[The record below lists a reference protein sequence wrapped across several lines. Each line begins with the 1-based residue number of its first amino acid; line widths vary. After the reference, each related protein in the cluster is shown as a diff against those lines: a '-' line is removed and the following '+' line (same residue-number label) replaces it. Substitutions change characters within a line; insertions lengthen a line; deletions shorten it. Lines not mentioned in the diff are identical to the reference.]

1 MAMSS
6 SLAASTAGISLHPGA
21 EACYRDR
28 TRRSLDLL
36 NRTKALIPTGHAG
49 GMWYQLPYPV
59 LIDHAQAARVWDVDG
74 NEYLD
79 MRIGDWVLA
88 LGHRNAR
95 IRDAIVAQLDRA
107 VQLGCPEWDLAH
119 RMASLLIERM
129 PSVERVRFLASGTET
144 NLLALRLARAYT
156 GRTTV
161 AKAQGS
167 YHGIADVLVVGDS
180 SIAFAA
186 NGVPAGVTPGVAQD
200 VVEFPFN
207 DPDGAEAILTREADN
222 LAAVL
227 IEPIMGAAGM
237 VPADTEFLRRV
248 REVTQ
253 RLGAVLIFDEVVTF
267 PTAYGGAQA
276 HHGVLPDLTV
286 MSKTIGGGL
295 PQAALGG
302 RAEIMGLLDPDLHD
316 GRAPVLA
323 ASTFGGNVTA
333 LAAGIAALEQ
343 LTPELHTR
351 MQRVGERMRSGIDE
365 LGRSYGIPLHA
376 TGFGHLYGMHWAPER
391 VVDYR
396 TRMLDDNEK
405 LANLMLGLMNEG
417 VYQYSFGTLLISAAH
432 GDAEI
437 DEFLAALERALHA
450 VRLVAWPSRSFGTA

>member
-1 MAMSS
+1 MATSS
-6 SLAASTAGISLHPGA
+6 SLAPSTPRISLHPAA
-21 EACYRDR
+21 ERRYRDR
-28 TRRSLDLL
+28 TRRSLELL
-36 NRTKALIPTGHAG
+36 ARTKPLIPTGHAG

-59 LIDHAQAARVWDVDG
+59 LLDHANGARVWDVDG

-79 MRIGDWVLA
+79 MRIGDWVLP
-88 LGHRNAR
+88 LGHRNDAV
-95 IRDAIVAQLDRA
+95 RDAIVAQLDRA

-119 RMASLLIERM
+119 RMASLLVERM

-144 NLLALRLARAYT
+144 NLLALRLARAHT
-156 GRTTV
+156 GRTKL

-167 YHGIADVLVVGDS
+167 YHGIADVLVVGDA
-180 SIAFAA
+180 SINFAA
-186 NGVPAGVTPGVAQD
+186 GGVPAGVTPGVAQD

-207 DPDGAEAILTREADN
+207 DPDGAEAILTSHAEDI
-222 LAAVL
+222 AAVL

-237 VPADTEFLRRV
+237 VPASTDFLRRL
-248 REVTQ
+248 REVTT
-253 RLGAVLIFDEVVTF
+253 RVGIVLIFDEVVTF

-276 HHGVLPDLTV
+276 HHGVTPDLTV
-286 MSKTIGGGL
+286 MSKAIGGGL

-302 RAEIMGLLDPDLHD
+302 SAEIMSLLDPELHD

-343 LTPELHTR
+343 LTPQLHAR
-351 MQRVGERMRSGIDE
+351 VQAVGERMRSGIDE
-365 LGRSYGIPLHA
+365 LGGAYGIPLHA
-376 TGFGHLYGMHWAPER
+376 TGFGHLYGLHWAPER

-405 LANLMLGLMNEG
+405 LANVMLGLMNEG
-417 VYQYSFGTLLISAAH
+417 VYQFSFGTLLIGAAH
-432 GDAEI
+432 GDTEI
-437 DEFLAALERALHA
+437 DEFLGALERALHA
-450 VRLVAWPSRSFGTA
+450 VDLVP